1 VRDPWPA
8 PRIARVHHLKSVPCC
23 AVEAAD
29 ARTSALLSL
38 TACADLP
45 AGYRYIIIGDT
56 GVGKSCLLLQFT
68 DKRFQQ
74 VHDLTIGVEFGARMI
89 TIDNKQIKLQIWDTA
104 GQESFRSITR
114 SYYRGAAGALL
125 VYDITRRETFNHLTS
140 WLDDARQ
147 HSNSNMTI
155 MLIGNKT
162 DLEHRRA
169 VSFEEGQQFANEHGL
184 IFLETSAKTAANVEE
199 AFINTARRIYEKIQQ
214 GVFDVSNESFGI
226 KVGMAA
232 QQTGS
237 VNVSIQGQQRS
248 SSGCC

>member
-1 VRDPWPA
+1 MSYA
-8 PRIARVHHLKSVPCC
+8 YLFK
-23 AVEAAD
+23 
-29 ARTSALLSL
+29 
-38 TACADLP
+38 
-45 AGYRYIIIGDT
+45 YIIIGDT

-89 TIDNKQIKLQIWDTA
+89 TIDGKQIKLQIWDTA

-125 VYDITRRETFNHLTS
+125 VYDITRRDTFNHLTS

-147 HSNSNMTI
+147 HANSNMTI
-155 MLIGNKT
+155 MLIGNKC
-162 DLEHRRA
+162 DLDARRA

-184 IFLETSAKTAANVEE
+184 VFLETSAKTAANVEE
-199 AFINTARRIYEKIQQ
+199 AFINTARKIYEKIQQ
-214 GVFDVSNESFGI
+214 GVFDVSNESYGI

-232 QQTGS
+232 QNTGG
-237 VNVSIQGQQRS
+237 VSLNAAAPKQ